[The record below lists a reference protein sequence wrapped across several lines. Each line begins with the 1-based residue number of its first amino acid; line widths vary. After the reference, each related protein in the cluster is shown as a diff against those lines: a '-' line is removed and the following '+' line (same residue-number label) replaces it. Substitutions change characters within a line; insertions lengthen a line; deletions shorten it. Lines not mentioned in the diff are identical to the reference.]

1 MRRRDFVRVLGGAA
15 ALWPAGAWAPER
27 FAKMSES
34 PRVPRAPWRKGMRA
48 SNAVIPTALERDSLL
63 VIAGLDPA
71 IHRLTQKA
79 LFLMDARVKPG
90 HDGSRGSAVGITPPP
105 PVGLTI

>member
-1 MRRRDFVRVLGGAA
+1 MAATPVNPRLWAAPGEREVKRFPARSRMMAWRVANTRRSDDGGRAA
-15 ALWPAGAWAPER
+15 HTNGAGAP
-27 FAKMSES
+27 
-34 PRVPRAPWRKGMRA
+34 P
-48 SNAVIPTALERDSLL
+48 L

-71 IHRLTQKA
+71 IHHLSQKA